1 MAVAGHVTVTTSGR
15 PVILMVAEPDIVT
28 PLASVTL
35 KLSILLPFVL
45 SDRLKVPVPVY
56 GPVSPEAS
64 TVQSKDSPT
73 IAVAGHVTVT
83 TRGVPATST
92 VAEAAA
98 VAPLSSVTVNDSVC
112 DPLTG
117 SVIARLPV
125 RV

>member
-45 SDRLKVPVPVY
+45 SDRLKVPVPED

-64 TVQSKDSPT
+64 TVQAKDSPT
-73 IAVAGHVTVT
+73 IAVAWHVTVT
-83 TRGVPATST
+83 TRGVPATVT
-92 VAEAAA
+92 DADAGA
-98 VAPLSSVTVNDSVC
+98 VAPVASPAVQHSVVDVM
-112 DPLTG
+112 
-117 SVIARLPV
+117 
-125 RV
+125 

>member
-64 TVQSKDSPT
+64 TVQSNGLPE
-73 IAVAGHVTVT
+73 IASAARVARAKSSV
-83 TRGVPATST
+83 AAALLDDE
-92 VAEAAA
+92 AEAG
-98 VAPLSSVTVNDSVC
+98 APFASATVD
-112 DPLTG
+112 
-117 SVIARLPV
+117 
-125 RV
+125 

>member
-64 TVQSKDSPT
+64 TVQSKESPS
-73 IAVAGHVTVT
+73 IAGGGHVTMSAS
-83 TRGVPATST
+83 GVPSTLT
-92 VAEAAA
+92 VAEPEA
-98 VAPLSSVTVNDSVC
+98 VRVLASVTVNDS
-112 DPLTG
+112 
-117 SVIARLPV
+117 
-125 RV
+125 